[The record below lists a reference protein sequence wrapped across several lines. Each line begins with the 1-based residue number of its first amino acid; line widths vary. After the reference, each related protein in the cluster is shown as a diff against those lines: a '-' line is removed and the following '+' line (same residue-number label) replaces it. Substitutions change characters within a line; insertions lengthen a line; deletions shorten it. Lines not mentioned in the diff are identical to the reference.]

1 MPCRRNGT
9 PPLLGAVP
17 STPPAFGLPSFVMA
31 FEPLNGFIGTGEYLS
46 SMETAV
52 RRETL
57 RRIESIRF
65 GEDGHV
71 FAGDW
76 TAASLSGPAKGRNV
90 LDVTDAD
97 GVKAVQELIRLSRDD
112 GGWPTCRM
120 APLDDRRQARKMSDV
135 RGVPEWEWRVGA
147 GVHMDEIDAEAARE
161 KRDWR
166 KALFQMLPVAA
177 LFPPLSMAAAPFLS
191 RRLARGIGRET
202 PLGTRVQELEVRATA
217 SELIPPRATLSPG
230 AMLSPEGGHPRRDG
244 ATFAAEVRAAGFSAG
259 EETLPAGGGRHR
271 PGMTPDVLERIFETF
286 FTAKEIGKGTGLGLA
301 TVHGIV
307 KRHEGMIQVYSE
319 PGRGSTFSLF
329 FPRVDDEIPR
339 RSPRLRRKPPG
350 ERSRP
355 PARGQRDGARP
366 VDRPVGKSRP
376 RRFRR
381 PGRNR
386 GVGPIPLRPRPFRS
400 PAPGRGPA
408 PGGREVYEGVR
419 AVLPDIPALFA
430 SGCSEDAVQANFAL
444 DAGLR
449 LVRKPFAQSELPRR
463 VREAWDAAGKP
474 TGPQEPFEQRPSG
487 FRRLPTAFFAFP
499 GNSGPVASKSA
510 VFKPRF
516 RRFSPPIASQVDR
529 RSRP

>member
-31 FEPLNGFIGTGEYLS
+31 FEPLNGFIGAGEYLS

-177 LFPPLSMAAAPFLS
+177 LFLPLSMAAAPFLS

-329 FPRVDDEIPR
+329 FPRLDDEPPPEVAPAPAETAGGTKPPSCPGATR
-339 RSPRLRRKPPG
+339 WCATCRSPCWKKPAAAFSPPG
-350 ERSRP
+350 TESRRWTDSAPTPTVSISRSWTWPCPGR
-355 PARGQRDGARP
+355 AGGLR
-366 VDRPVGKSRP
+366 
-376 RRFRR
+376 RR
-381 PGRNR
+381 PGRPS
-386 GVGPIPLRPRPFRS
+386 GHSRPFRQRLQRGRRPGQFRAGRRA
-400 PAPGRGPA
+400 PARPQTLCPVGTAAPRARSMGRGGKTNRPA
-408 PGGREVYEGVR
+408 GAIRTTPFRVPEVADRFFRLSGELRPGG
-419 AVLPDIPALFA
+419 
-430 SGCSEDAVQANFAL
+430 VQ
-444 DAGLR
+444 
-449 LVRKPFAQSELPRR
+449 KRR
-463 VREAWDAAGKP
+463 F
-474 TGPQEPFEQRPSG
+474 Q
-487 FRRLPTAFFAFP
+487 TAFSPVFAP
-499 GNSGPVASKSA
+499 N
-510 VFKPRF
+510 RF
-516 RRFSPPIASQVDR
+516 TG
-529 RSRP
+529 